1 MATVTYLDTHVAVWL
16 YAGRRDLIS
25 NPVLDLLATDT
36 VLVSPAVVL
45 ELQFLHEIGH
55 LAVGAED
62 VATALNVQFDIRLC
76 PLAFP
81 AVAHAGLD
89 LSWTRDPFDRL
100 IVGHASAG
108 GHGLVTKD
116 KLIHEHF
123 AGASW

>member
-25 NPVLDLLATDT
+25 NPALDLPATDT

-45 ELQFLHEIGH
+45 ELQFLHEIGR
-55 LAVGAED
+55 LAVGAEE

-76 PLAFP
+76 PLAFS
-81 AVAHAGLD
+81 AVAHSALE

-108 GHGLVTKD
+108 SHGLVTKD